1 VTRRRRPRSLT
12 ATGVAVLLLATMAA
26 AALSI
31 GLLLNRHAVVIADT
45 ELEVFSGR
53 AHALALGLKRTPEG
67 GWRLSLARE
76 LAARFDPAYRRSF
89 YAVLDASGRTVASS
103 MAAVPGEVPF
113 VLPNSAELEEPTTF
127 RVRRGDTVLRGA
139 SIPIEVEGTT
149 FVIQVADN
157 VRHPDVV
164 TDDLSE
170 GFLGRVSWV
179 VLPVFAALAAVA
191 FGTLWLCMRPIERLS
206 RRAAELAGG
215 GGERLPEDETPLEI
229 QPLVRAMNAAL
240 DRAERAQAAQRGFT
254 AEAAHQM
261 RTPLAV
267 LKTHAELIQDRRAAE
282 ALGADIAALER
293 IVDQL
298 LALAEVDAAQAG
310 PPGGPVDLA
319 ALARA
324 AADFLEPLAAGREVE
339 LELDAPAG
347 PVPVP
352 GHEEPLYQAVL
363 NLLQNAVDHS
373 PPGGTVRLSVREPGT
388 VEVADQGAG
397 APEHQR
403 DLVFR
408 RFWRARADR
417 AGRRRGAGLG
427 LAIVQRVAELHSG
440 SVSVHAAPGGGAL
453 FRLAVPAGH
462 PVAGPS
468 TA

>member
-1 VTRRRRPRSLT
+1 MTRRRRPRSLT

-240 DRAERAQAAQRGFT
+240 DRA
-254 AEAAHQM
+254 
-261 RTPLAV
+261 
-267 LKTHAELIQDRRAAE
+267 
-282 ALGADIAALER
+282 
-293 IVDQL
+293 
-298 LALAEVDAAQAG
+298 
-310 PPGGPVDLA
+310 
-319 ALARA
+319 
-324 AADFLEPLAAGREVE
+324 GREVE

-397 APEHQR
+397 VPEHQR